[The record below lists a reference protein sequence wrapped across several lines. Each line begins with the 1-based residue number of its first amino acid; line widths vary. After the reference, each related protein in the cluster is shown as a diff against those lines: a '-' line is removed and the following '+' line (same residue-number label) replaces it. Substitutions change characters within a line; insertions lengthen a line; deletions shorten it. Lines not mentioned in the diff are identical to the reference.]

1 MLLIDDEADNAS
13 VNTRSEDAS
22 PAAINACIRKLLH
35 EFYQVSY
42 LGITATPFANIF
54 INPETEDEMI
64 GDDLFPRDFI
74 YSLAPPT
81 NYIGADKIFG
91 DEPSFSD
98 ALIPLRRDE
107 MDLFFPFTH
116 KKDLVVDALPP
127 SLYEAMAYF
136 LLFNAIRDLRG
147 DYRKNVKKL
156 PGCPDIVL
164 PKYKTVIFV
173 NGCFWHKHD
182 CPRFVWPSSNQ
193 DYWIPKIQRNIERD
207 RLNAAELQKKGW
219 HIITV
224 WECELKKKNR
234 ELRLE
239 RLLSEITLEDFDNGT
254 NQS

>member
-1 MLLIDDEADNAS
+1 MADNHS
-13 VNTRSEDAS
+13 KEVRSMNMS
-22 PAAINACIRKLLH
+22 RIRSTNSMPEEIVRK
-35 EFYQVSY
+35 Y
-42 LGITATPFANIF
+42 LFAKGF
-54 INPETEDEMI
+54 
-64 GDDLFPRDFI
+64 R
-74 YSLAPPT
+74 
-81 NYIGADKIFG
+81 
-91 DEPSFSD
+91 
-98 ALIPLRRDE
+98 
-107 MDLFFPFTH
+107 
-116 KKDLVVDALPP
+116 
-127 SLYEAMAYF
+127 
-136 LLFNAIRDLRG
+136 
-147 DYRKNVKKL
+147 YRKNVKKL

-239 RLLSEITLEDFDNGT
+239 RLLSEITREDFDNGT
-254 NQS
+254 NQP

>member
-1 MLLIDDEADNAS
+1 MADNHS
-13 VNTRSEDAS
+13 KEVRSMNMS
-22 PAAINACIRKLLH
+22 HIRSTNSKP
-35 EFYQVSY
+35 EEIVRKY
-42 LGITATPFANIF
+42 L
-54 INPETEDEMI
+54 
-64 GDDLFPRDFI
+64 
-74 YSLAPPT
+74 
-81 NYIGADKIFG
+81 
-91 DEPSFSD
+91 FSKGF
-98 ALIPLRRDE
+98 R
-107 MDLFFPFTH
+107 
-116 KKDLVVDALPP
+116 
-127 SLYEAMAYF
+127 
-136 LLFNAIRDLRG
+136 
-147 DYRKNVKKL
+147 YRKNVKKL

-239 RLLSEITLEDFDNGT
+239 RLLSEITREDFDNGT
-254 NQS
+254 NQP